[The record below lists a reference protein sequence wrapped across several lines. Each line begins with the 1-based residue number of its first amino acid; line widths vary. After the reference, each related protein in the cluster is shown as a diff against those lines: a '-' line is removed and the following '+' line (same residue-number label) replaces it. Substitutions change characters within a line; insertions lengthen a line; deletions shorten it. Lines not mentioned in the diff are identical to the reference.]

1 MLITAASICMASSC
15 DDRSNEHKYFTII
28 NKSSMNLRCQMIL
41 QGIITPAD
49 TIYQCDNF
57 GYFISLDSL
66 VSINSPGNRGGWE
79 TTFRGVPYLQ
89 LLIMNDSIYMHSEM
103 YNFDC
108 DTIRKYVPILHR
120 YQLKLEDLQKMNW
133 TVEYPPKRSA

>member
-15 DDRSNEHKYFTII
+15 DDKSNEHKYFTII
-28 NKSSMNLRCQMIL
+28 NKSSMNIRCQMIL

-49 TIYQCDNF
+49 TILDCGIVAD
-57 GYFISLDSL
+57 FISADSIF
-66 VSINSPGNRGGWE
+66 SIKSPGYSGGWE

-89 LLIMNDSIYMHSEM
+89 LLMMNDSMYMHYFTMS
-103 YNFDC
+103 NFNC

-120 YQLKLEDLQKMNW
+120 YQLKLEDLQRMNW
-133 TVEYPPKRSA
+133 TVVYPPEE